1 MKIKIKT
8 EVKGNY
14 KNIAAGFDLQLFE
27 YLVPPF
33 TKVKIK
39 EFTGSKKGDR
49 VHVQFIFPM
58 KTEWISAITADGSDE
73 HEVFFVDEGVK
84 LPPGLGYWKHRHVI
98 QKSGPHTSL
107 IIDDIE
113 FKGSN
118 RILDYLLYLPLW
130 ITFSMRIPM
139 YKRYFKKFSKNG

>member
-1 MKIKIKT
+1 
-8 EVKGNY
+8 
-14 KNIAAGFDLQLFE
+14 
-27 YLVPPF
+27 
-33 TKVKIK
+33 
-39 EFTGSKKGDR
+39 
-49 VHVQFIFPM
+49 M
-58 KTEWISAITADGSDE
+58 KTEWISAITADGSNE

-84 LPPGLGYWKHRHVI
+84 LPPGLGSWKHRHVI
-98 QKSGPHTSL
+98 QKEGSDTSH

-139 YKRYFKKFSKNG
+139 YKRYFKKLSKNG